1 MIFLTAVTR
10 QEKSKHWLV
19 FGLAAAIGVIT
30 FLIPTILGKG
40 YFTYYGDFNVQ
51 QIPFY
56 IHAHDAIRSGNVLW
70 DWGTD
75 LGSNFLGSYSFYLL
89 FSPFFWL
96 TLPFPSAAVPYM
108 MAPLLVL
115 KLASAAFTSY
125 FYFERFVKNKDY
137 AVVGALLYA
146 YSGFSMYNVFFNHF
160 HEAIVFFP
168 LMLIGLEKLLTEN
181 KRGFFA
187 LAVFVNAFVNYWFF
201 IGEVVFVILYFFI
214 RTTAPDCRF
223 SWNKLWKTALEAVI
237 GVGISCVALLPSV
250 LAILGNPRTTLSE
263 NMNWGWGMLLY
274 NNSQRLLAIL
284 FNPFYPGDMP
294 SRPNFFPDH
303 GANWSSLASWLPVV
317 SAAGIIAYLLSRKK
331 DWLKKMILA
340 CVFIACVPVLNSLFV
355 LLNNSYYTRWFYMF
369 TMMTALASIIALER
383 SQTDEIDFER
393 GLKWT
398 VGITIVVIA
407 AIGLTPKKVDGEI
420 QWGLAGMPDLF
431 WGFSAITLAGILVMV
446 LLFYH
451 FRRSKLFARAM
462 VVGVAA
468 FCAFYSS
475 VYVMIGYFG
484 SGDNQYII
492 DTAIEGRFDLD
503 LPDDEFARS
512 DFYDTTTNLGLF
524 WGLPN
529 IQAFHSV
536 VPVSIMEFY
545 PEVGVKRDV
554 SSKPQTELYDL
565 RALLSV
571 KWLFISQSKSDQE
584 PMPGFTYYD
593 TQLGYNIYT
602 NDNFIPMGFTYTQYM
617 DEDTFEAI
625 ATTSRSANMLRAIL
639 LTDEQIEKYGD
650 LLTPMDVE
658 NFSMNY
664 DDVSAAA
671 LQRAQSS
678 GWFFETDSLGFTSKI
693 TLAEDNLVFFSVP
706 YEKGW
711 SATVNGE
718 PVEVEKVNLGFM
730 AVKASAGENVIR
742 FTFVPP
748 GLVLGAGVTAGSILL
763 LIVYLLVWKRW
774 RRSHPDPLP
783 SWEREPDLSLPEMEL
798 PERLNPISPEAPS
811 GLGQAGEADSSL
823 PPPIP
828 ADEPDAAEDELK
840 DTDFLKSIFAGRSTA
855 GTDARPSD
863 ANFHKDG
870 KDENARADQ

>member
-1 MIFLTAVTR
+1 
-10 QEKSKHWLV
+10 
-19 FGLAAAIGVIT
+19 
-30 FLIPTILGKG
+30 
-40 YFTYYGDFNVQ
+40 
-51 QIPFY
+51 
-56 IHAHDAIRSGNVLW
+56 
-70 DWGTD
+70 
-75 LGSNFLGSYSFYLL
+75 
-89 FSPFFWL
+89 
-96 TLPFPSAAVPYM
+96 
-108 MAPLLVL
+108 
-115 KLASAAFTSY
+115 
-125 FYFERFVKNKDY
+125 
-137 AVVGALLYA
+137 
-146 YSGFSMYNVFFNHF
+146 
-160 HEAIVFFP
+160 
-168 LMLIGLEKLLTEN
+168 
-181 KRGFFA
+181 
-187 LAVFVNAFVNYWFF
+187 
-201 IGEVVFVILYFFI
+201 
-214 RTTAPDCRF
+214 
-223 SWNKLWKTALEAVI
+223 
-237 GVGISCVALLPSV
+237 
-250 LAILGNPRTTLSE
+250 
-263 NMNWGWGMLLY
+263 
-274 NNSQRLLAIL
+274 
-284 FNPFYPGDMP
+284 
-294 SRPNFFPDH
+294 
-303 GANWSSLASWLPVV
+303 
-317 SAAGIIAYLLSRKK
+317 
-331 DWLKKMILA
+331 
-340 CVFIACVPVLNSLFV
+340 
-355 LLNNSYYTRWFYMF
+355 
-369 TMMTALASIIALER
+369 
-383 SQTDEIDFER
+383 
-393 GLKWT
+393 
-398 VGITIVVIA
+398 
-407 AIGLTPKKVDGEI
+407 
-420 QWGLAGMPDLF
+420 
-431 WGFSAITLAGILVMV
+431 
-446 LLFYH
+446 
-451 FRRSKLFARAM
+451 
-462 VVGVAA
+462 
-468 FCAFYSS
+468 
-475 VYVMIGYFG
+475 MIGYFG

-748 GLVLGAGVTAGSILL
+748 GLVLGA
-763 LIVYLLVWKRW
+763 RCD
-774 RRSHPDPLP
+774 RRIHSAADC
-783 SWEREPDLSLPEMEL
+783 LSPGLEALAQESS
-798 PERLNPISPEAPS
+798 RSPAQ
-811 GLGQAGEADSSL
+811 LGKGA
-823 PPPIP
+823 
-828 ADEPDAAEDELK
+828 
-840 DTDFLKSIFAGRSTA
+840 
-855 GTDARPSD
+855 
-863 ANFHKDG
+863 
-870 KDENARADQ
+870 